1 MPGITGIKLRRWSAE
16 ELRLLREYYRAIGCE
31 ATATLLGR
39 TRRAVWSRAHLLGLT
54 EPNPVRAQ
62 RFHPARMSA

>member
-1 MPGITGIKLRRWSAE
+1 VPGITGIKLRRWSAE

-31 ATATLLGR
+31 ATAALLGR
-39 TRRAVWSRAHLLGLT
+39 TRSAVWSRAYLLGLT

-62 RFHPARMSA
+62 RFHPARMST

>member
-1 MPGITGIKLRRWSAE
+1 MPGVLGIKLRRWTAE

-31 ATATLLGR
+31 ATAAMLHRSRG
-39 TRRAVWSRAHLLGLT
+39 AVWSRAHRLGLT

-62 RFHPARMSA
+62 RFHPARVSA